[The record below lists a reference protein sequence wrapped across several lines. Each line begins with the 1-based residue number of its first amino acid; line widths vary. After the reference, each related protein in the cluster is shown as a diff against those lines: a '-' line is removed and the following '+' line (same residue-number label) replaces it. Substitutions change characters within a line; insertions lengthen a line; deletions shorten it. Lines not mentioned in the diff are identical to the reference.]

1 MYKGVN
7 GGRWSVVTG
16 LAVATALYITV
27 ASLVKSK
34 SNALLYCSPFY
45 TVRFCI
51 STVRVEVIVWLIVVL
66 TFLFF
71 WNSSIDEALVE
82 GPVSSSIDA
91 NFVEDRMELS
101 SLLLSCC
108 AVD

>member
-16 LAVATALYITV
+16 LAVVTALYITV

-34 SNALLYCSPFY
+34 SNALLYCSPLY

-51 STVRVEVIVWLIVVL
+51 STVRVEVIVWLVVVL
-66 TFLFF
+66 TFLFLEF
-71 WNSSIDEALVE
+71 IDRWGFGGRSRKL
-82 GPVSSSIDA
+82 IYRCK
-91 NFVEDRMELS
+91 FCRR
-101 SLLLSCC
+101 
-108 AVD
+108 